1 VDRRPASPLS
11 VLVQHRDFRRLFAG
25 NSVSLLGSS
34 VTGVAL
40 PLTAVVYLHASP
52 AEMGL
57 LGAVALV
64 PYLVLSLPAGVWVD
78 RMPYRRLL
86 VSADLAQAGLLGSI
100 PVLAAFGVLELWQLY
115 IVAVLA
121 GAVGLFE
128 AVAAQS
134 FIPRLV
140 SRQQLVPA
148 NSALM
153 LSTAAV
159 GTTGSALGGILVS
172 LLTAPLAIATDA
184 VSFLVAAVCKAR
196 IQTPGLSAVP
206 ERAER
211 RHLRG
216 DIADGLRAVFGH
228 PVVRPAM
235 TAATV
240 GAFGG
245 QVQGVVLILF
255 LVRDAGLPPALVGV
269 IIAVGGVAAVAGA
282 ALATPLTAR
291 LGPGP
296 AFITGMLIAS
306 VAGIVLACA
315 FPPLPLALTVLVAAQ
330 LLRGAGPPLYS
341 VNQQTFRQAL
351 LDPGV
356 LSRANASWRF
366 LVYGT
371 QVFGALL
378 GGLIGSVLGLR
389 AALLISSAI
398 MLAGVAIAWS
408 SPLRS
413 LRELPAEPATGE
425 GASGEAAAA

>member
-1 VDRRPASPLS
+1 MERRAASPLS
-11 VLVQHRDFRRLFAG
+11 VLVQHQDFRRLFAG

-40 PLTAVVYLHASP
+40 PLTAVIYLHASP
-52 AEMGL
+52 AGMGL

-86 VSADLAQAGLLGSI
+86 VSADLVQAVLLGSI
-100 PVLAAFGVLELWQLY
+100 PVLAALGVLRLWQLY
-115 IVAVLA
+115 VVALLA
-121 GAVGLFE
+121 GAAGLFE
-128 AVAAQS
+128 AVTAQS
-134 FIPRLV
+134 FLPRLV
-140 SRQQLVPA
+140 SRQQLLPA

-159 GTTGSALGGILVS
+159 GTTGSALGGVLVS
-172 LLTAPLAIATDA
+172 LLTAPIAIAADA
-184 VSFLVAAVCKAR
+184 GSFLVAALCKAR
-196 IQTPGLSAVP
+196 IRAPGLSVVP
-206 ERAER
+206 ARTGQ
-211 RHLRG
+211 RHLRT

-240 GAFGG
+240 GALGG

-255 LVRDAGLPPALVGV
+255 LVRGAGLPPALVGV
-269 IIAVGGVAAVAGA
+269 VIAVGSAAAVAGA
-282 ALATPLTAR
+282 FLATPLTVR

-296 AFITGMLIAS
+296 AFIAGMLLAS

-315 FPPLPLALTVLVAAQ
+315 FPPLPLALTVLVTAQ
-330 LLRGAGPPLYS
+330 LMRGAGPPLYS

-351 LDPGV
+351 LAPEV

-378 GGLIGSVLGLR
+378 GGLIGSALGLR
-389 AALLISSAI
+389 AALLTGSAI
-398 MLAGVAIAWS
+398 MLAGVAIAWR

-413 LRELPAEPATGE
+413 LREMPAEPV
-425 GASGEAAAA
+425 SGGAAAA

>member
-1 VDRRPASPLS
+1 VDGRSASPLS

-57 LGAVALV
+57 LGAVTLL

-78 RMPYRRLL
+78 RFPYRRLL
-86 VSADLAQAGLLGSI
+86 VSADLVQAVLLGSI
-100 PVLAAFGVLELWQLY
+100 PVLAVLGALRLWQLY
-115 IVAVLA
+115 VVAVLA
-121 GAVGLFE
+121 GAASLFE
-128 AVAAQS
+128 NVTAQS
-134 FIPRLV
+134 FTPRLV

-172 LLTAPLAIATDA
+172 LLTAPVAIAADA
-184 VSFLVAAVCKAR
+184 VSFLLAALCKAR
-196 IQTPGLSAVP
+196 IRAPGLSAVVP
-206 ERAER
+206 ARTGKSRLRA
-211 RHLRG
+211 
-216 DIADGLRAVFGH
+216 DITEGLREVFGH
-228 PVVRPAM
+228 PIVRPAM
-235 TAATV
+235 LAATV

-245 QVQGVVLILF
+245 QLQGVVLILF

-269 IIAVGGVAAVAGA
+269 VIAVGGVAAVGGA
-282 ALATPLTAR
+282 FLATPLTAR

-296 AFITGMLIAS
+296 AFILGMLLAA

-315 FPPLPLALTVLVAAQ
+315 FPPLALALTVLVAAQ

-351 LDPGV
+351 LAPGM

-366 LVYGT
+366 LVFGT

-378 GGLIGSVLGLR
+378 GGLIGSFLGLR

-398 MLAGVAIAWS
+398 MLAGVAIACS

-413 LRELPAEPATGE
+413 LRSLPAEPA
-425 GASGEAAAA
+425 AGEAAAA